1 VEPKIRPV
9 TAEEWPAATE
19 LAARAF
25 LDEPYTVVAFGDDR
39 LDRFATLNDHY
50 RAAKP
55 DANGRLM
62 LGAFAGSHVVGIAG
76 AYPPAS
82 CPYCRRA
89 TAEDLASD
97 DPFDIAFRD
106 VDVLTRRSHAE
117 LEPHWYVAPV
127 ATEPVLQGSGIGRL
141 LMDRLAEA
149 AMAREL
155 AAIVLECGSHLVP
168 FYERCGY
175 ERGADVS
182 HGRIDL
188 HTMVR
193 RLPGS

>member
-1 VEPKIRPV
+1 VKPDIRPV
-9 TAEEWPAATE
+9 TAAEWPAAAE
-19 LAARAF
+19 LSARAF
-25 LDEPYTVVAFGDDR
+25 LDEPYAVVAFGDDR
-39 LDRFATLNDHY
+39 LDRFERLHDHY
-50 RAAKP
+50 RAGDP
-55 DANGRLM
+55 VANGRLM
-62 LGAFAGSHVVGIAG
+62 LGAFAGRHVVAIAG

-82 CPYCRRA
+82 CPYCRPQ
-89 TAEDLASD
+89 TAEELASD
-97 DPFDIAFRD
+97 DPFDVAFRD

-127 ATEPVLQGSGIGRL
+127 ATEPVFQGAGIGRL
-141 LMDRLAEA
+141 LMNRLAEA
-149 AMAREL
+149 VMAREP
-155 AAIVLECGSHLVP
+155 APIVLECGSHLVS